1 MKTIATVI
9 AVDGELATVE
19 TERTS
24 ACEGCHKKE
33 DGGCSVCT
41 LMGGNGRKLVTR
53 AENRARARVGDRVTV
68 ESATGRILGY
78 AAMVFLMPL
87 VTCLAGG
94 LLASAL
100 TAHGGLRV
108 LGAALGFGAWFPV
121 LRLISSRLQGKR
133 PDAVVTEILPMQQE
147 SAEAED
153 SELQ

>member
-9 AVDGELATVE
+9 AVDGGLATVE

-33 DGGCSVCT
+33 DGGCSVCS
-41 LMGGNGRKLVTR
+41 LMGGNGRKLVAG
-53 AENRARARVGDRVTV
+53 AENRAGARVGDRVTV

-108 LGAALGFGAWFPV
+108 LGAAIGFGVWFPV
-121 LRLISSRLQGKR
+121 LRLISSRLQRKS
-133 PDAVVTEILPMQQE
+133 PDAVITEILPMH
-147 SAEAED
+147 AEHAAAE
-153 SELQ
+153 EGEPK

>member
-9 AVDGELATVE
+9 AVEGELATVE

-33 DGGCSVCT
+33 DSGCSVCS

-53 AENRARARVGDRVTV
+53 AENRAGARVGDRVTV

-87 VTCLAGG
+87 LTCLLGG
-94 LLASAL
+94 LLIAVL
-100 TAHGGLRV
+100 TDHGGLRV
-108 LGAALGFGAWFPV
+108 LGAAVGFGVWFPV
-121 LRLISSRLQGKR
+121 LRLVSSRLQGKK
-133 PDAVVTEILPMQQE
+133 PDAVVTEILPMQQK
-147 SAEAED
+147 SATLED
-153 SELQ
+153 TELQ